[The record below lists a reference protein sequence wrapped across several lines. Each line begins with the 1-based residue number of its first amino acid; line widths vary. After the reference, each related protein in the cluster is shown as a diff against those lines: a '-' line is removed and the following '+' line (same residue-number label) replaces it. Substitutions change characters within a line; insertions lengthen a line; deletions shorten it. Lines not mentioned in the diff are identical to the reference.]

1 MTHSTRSRSAAP
13 HVVALGPSAAL
24 SADPSAATPPAAP
37 WPPAPPPGAA
47 PRGGPVRHGDPRR
60 ASRAV
65 VLAGLLVAVVLVT
78 LAALH
83 GLRGAA
89 TGTAEGGAAA
99 PTRDG
104 AASADPGPA
113 TGLDPELE
121 RRFEEARA
129 AAAEDG
135 VELWITSG
143 WRSAAEQQELV
154 DQAVERYGSVEEARR
169 WVLPPQTSEHVAGA
183 AVDVGPT
190 EGAYWLQQ
198 HGPRFGLCQT
208 YANEVWHYEAATDPG
223 GTCPA
228 PHADASHGW

>member
-24 SADPSAATPPAAP
+24 SADPSAATPPAAA
-37 WPPAPPPGAA
+37 WPPAPPPGVA

-65 VLAGLLVAVVLVT
+65 VLAGLLVAVVLVA

-83 GLRGAA
+83 GLRGA
-89 TGTAEGGAAA
+89 TGTADAGAAA
-99 PTRDG
+99 PSRDG
-104 AASADPGPA
+104 EAADQAPA